1 MSEPLGHLAYVNI
14 LARDIDGLSLFY
26 AELFGFPEIEGH
38 RSPIY
43 RCLDAG
49 SVELGFNAPEAY
61 QLLHLAGREPNGA
74 AVVRSYVTIE
84 VKAPEDVEQCAS
96 RAVALGGRVL
106 KPAYETY
113 YNAVQCVLED
123 PEGNVLRVN
132 HRRGPREPWQQ
143 VAARGEAPFQV
154 P

>member
-1 MSEPLGHLAYVNI
+1 MSEPWGRLAYVNI
-14 LARDIDGLSLFY
+14 LAQDIDRLSLFY

-49 SVELGFNAPEAY
+49 SVELGFNAREAY
-61 QLLHLAGREPNGA
+61 QLLNLAGREPTSDV
-74 AVVRSYVTIE
+74 VVRSYVTIE
-84 VKAPEDVEQCAS
+84 VLSQERIEQCAS

-106 KPAYETY
+106 KSAYQTY

-154 P
+154 S